1 MSDLVIPPLG
11 FINTA
16 SICYFNSLIQ
26 SLLSCP
32 SFLSFICKERTD
44 SIFFIFFKLIVFEQ
58 RWDPYFTTKLL
69 QSMNTFEPNQSSSEY
84 FLKLCDFLK
93 LDDLFQNKTETV
105 TICSECK
112 NENKIIDISVYI
124 VIDQHINECIE
135 TTRTIEGYQCDSCKK
150 KVNAT
155 IISKLKETNDILI
168 FTFNKYFQKNHI
180 EYPLELPLEL
190 NLESNYKLV
199 STIEHHGVLNAGH
212 YFSRSVR
219 KDGIFQC
226 DDNNVQPISNLDSGI
241 NTYMI
246 FYQKI

>member
-1 MSDLVIPPLG
+1 
-11 FINTA
+11 
-16 SICYFNSLIQ
+16 
-26 SLLSCP
+26 
-32 SFLSFICKERTD
+32 
-44 SIFFIFFKLIVFEQ
+44 VFEQ

-69 QSMNTFEPNQSSSEY
+69 QTMNTFEPNQSSSEY

-105 TICSECK
+105 TICTECK

-135 TTRTIEGYQCDSCKK
+135 TTRTIEGYQCDFCKK

-155 IISKLKETNDILI
+155 IISKLKETNEILI

-180 EYPLELPLEL
+180 EYPLELK
-190 NLESNYKLV
+190 LESNYKLV

-226 DDNNVQPISNLDSGI
+226 DDNNVQPISNLDSDI